1 MYLWGIGYSAAS
13 IDCTAAAVIPFIA
26 YLALIGG
33 TATWTGLGGL
43 MLSVSVL
50 MIGVTT
56 VVGLGQ
62 QQFVSIL
69 RRATGLIKAIGAW
82 MMMMAGIALIFY
94 LTQPELIA
102 SWL

>member
-1 MYLWGIGYSAAS
+1 MDRLGRIN
-13 IDCTAAAVIPFIA
+13 AVSECVNDWSNYGRRI
-26 YLALIGG
+26 G
-33 TATWTGLGGL
+33 TAE
-43 MLSVSVL
+43 
-50 MIGVTT
+50 
-56 VVGLGQ
+56 
-62 QQFVSIL
+62 FVSIL